1 MLKKILNI
9 VFYLVL
15 VYLVAASFYMAN
27 TNQELK
33 QEINQLQQVNSE
45 LLLDKINLE
54 IDLENALDAYWNLSN
69 QLEKAGG

>member
-1 MLKKILNI
+1 MDKKILNI

-15 VYLVAASFYMAN
+15 VYLVAASFFMAN
-27 TNQELK
+27 TNKELK

-54 IDLENALDAYWNLSN
+54 IDLENVLDAYWSVSN
-69 QLEKAGG
+69 QLEKAGD

>member
-1 MLKKILNI
+1 M
-9 VFYLVL
+9 L
-15 VYLVAASFYMAN
+15 VYLVAVSFFMAS
-27 TNQELK
+27 TNKELK
-33 QEINQLQQVNSE
+33 QEIDQLQRVNSE